1 MRSPLP
7 VRPMHARRVVARG
20 FSLIEVLVSMFIVS
34 LGILALAGL
43 LQSATRYGKM
53 SEVRSTATLLGNDI
67 ADHIR
72 ANLDGASLSAY
83 NVTDRFPATAPLD
96 RRVPAG
102 LQCTDP
108 APAALCSAQQVAELD
123 LFNWTSRL
131 LVTLPQGTPYIVYNQ
146 ATAGSGLSDSVD
158 IWVAWLDPGT
168 SGASDRPANECPAGL
183 QVSGNPGV
191 RCIYLQ
197 VGMGIK

>member
-1 MRSPLP
+1 MRPPLT
-7 VRPMHARRVVARG
+7 RG
-20 FSLIEVLVSMFIVS
+20 FSLIEVLVSIFIVS

-67 ADHIR
+67 ADHVR
-72 ANLDGASLSAY
+72 ANLDGAAMGAY
-83 NVTDRFPATAPLD
+83 NAANAFPATAPID
-96 RRVPAG
+96 NRSVAG
-102 LQCTDP
+102 DQCNDIVNP
-108 APAALCSAQQVAELD
+108 CLPQEIAAVD

-131 LVTLPQGTPYIVYNQ
+131 LVTLPQGTPYIHYN
-146 ATAGSGLSDSVD
+146 AAGPASGQSDSVD

-168 SGASDRPANECPAGL
+168 SGQSNRPANECPPGL
-183 QVSGNPGV
+183 QVGDNTGV

-197 VGMGIK
+197 VGMGTR